1 MTYKLAQSGDA
12 ESLIKDSLYFSFVT
26 ETDFIYDIGSYFS
39 IKHFGL
45 TLNILLLF
53 LTNLRSNRLST
64 F

>member
-1 MTYKLAQSGDA
+1 MTYKLAQIGDA

-26 ETDFIYDIGSYFS
+26 ETDFIYDIGSYLS

-45 TLNILLLF
+45 TLNMLLLL

>member
-26 ETDFIYDIGSYFS
+26 ETDFIYDIGSYLS

-45 TLNILLLF
+45 T
-53 LTNLRSNRLST
+53 
-64 F
+64 